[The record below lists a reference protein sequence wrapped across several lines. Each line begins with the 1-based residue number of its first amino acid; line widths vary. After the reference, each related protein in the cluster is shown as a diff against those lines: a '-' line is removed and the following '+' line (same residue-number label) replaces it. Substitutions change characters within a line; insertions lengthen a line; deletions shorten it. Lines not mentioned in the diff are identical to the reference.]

1 MKTNIVPERFDHF
14 TYTQLAKYSKVEA
27 EAYRARLVPST
38 AAEGPVTEEPI
49 KERGQTAEEKEDTEV
64 LAHRAALA
72 AAGIK
77 HHPKAGIDRLK
88 ELAAENNIT
97 L

>member
-1 MKTNIVPERFDHF
+1 MKTNIVPERFDHY

-38 AAEGPVTEEPI
+38 SAPSDIADSSDLI
-49 KERGQTAEEKEDTEV
+49 
-64 LAHRAALA
+64 AHRAALA
-72 AAGIK
+72 AAGVK

>member
-27 EAYRARLVPST
+27 EAYRARLVPD
-38 AAEGPVTEEPI
+38 AGKPVEEP
-49 KERGQTAEEKEDTEV
+49 KEDAE
-64 LAHRAALA
+64 LIAHRAALA
-72 AAGIK
+72 AAGVK
-77 HHPKAGIDRLK
+77 HHPKAGLERLK